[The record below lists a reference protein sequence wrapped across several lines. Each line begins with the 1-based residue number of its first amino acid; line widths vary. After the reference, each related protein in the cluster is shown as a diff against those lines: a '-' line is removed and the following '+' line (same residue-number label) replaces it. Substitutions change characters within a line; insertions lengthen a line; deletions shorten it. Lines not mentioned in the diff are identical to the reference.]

1 MSKVTSL
8 LTLLILALPLFTGV
22 TQAASTD
29 ELLSVQRQWAQIQY
43 DRPEKQRE
51 DAFAKLV
58 STIDEKLDKSNDQVQ
73 WLIWKGI
80 VLSSQAGASGGL
92 GGLKLA
98 KQAREVFEQAIAIDP
113 AALEGSALTSLAT
126 LYHEVP
132 GWPIGF
138 GDEEKAQAL
147 FKQALEIAPDS
158 MDNNYFYGRYLL
170 DQGENKK
177 GLEALHHALQAPA
190 RELRSRADSGRRQ
203 EIKSLIEQAG

>member
-1 MSKVTSL
+1 MNKAVSIV
-8 LTLLILALPLFTGV
+8 TLLILSLPGL
-22 TQAASTD
+22 AATTRAETAD
-29 ELLSVQRQWAQIQY
+29 ELLKIQHQWAQIQY
-43 DRPEKQRE
+43 DMPEKQRE

-138 GDEEKAQAL
+138 GDEEKAQTL

-177 GLEALHHALQAPA
+177 GLEALQHALQAPA
-190 RELRSRADSGRRQ
+190 RELRPRADRGRRQ
-203 EIKSLIEQAG
+203 EIQSLIEQAG

>member
-1 MSKVTSL
+1 MNKAVSIV
-8 LTLLILALPLFTGV
+8 TLLILSLPGL
-22 TQAASTD
+22 AATTRAETAD
-29 ELLSVQRQWAQIQY
+29 ELLKIQHQWAQIQY
-43 DRPEKQRE
+43 DMPEKQRE
-51 DAFAKLV
+51 DAFAQLV

-138 GDEEKAQAL
+138 GDEEKAQTL

-177 GLEALHHALQAPA
+177 GLEALQHALQAPA
-190 RELRSRADSGRRQ
+190 RELRPRADRGRRQ
-203 EIKSLIEQAG
+203 EIQSLIEQAG